1 MMTVGVDRA
10 AVETALLGGELG
22 CPALGCAGRLAPWG
36 WARGRVV
43 RDEAGGVGLRPRR
56 SRCRQCRGTHVLL
69 PASVLLRRADA
80 VTVIGAALLAK
91 AGGCGHRQIA
101 TRLGRAASTVR
112 GWLRRIGAVADPVLG
127 ALGVL
132 AAELGGEFLPPAPT
146 AEPVAAVVEMVGA
159 LVRAV
164 VRRLGGSCSPWRL
177 AEGLFRCAGRGSCWQ
192 DRVLVAVGAGPVE
205 GESPVVS
212 QAEVAQ
218 PAQAKLLVAGE
229 VAGDVAEGAAPADS
243 DLLQLRPAPGGVE
256 VQVQCHL
263 A

>member
-177 AEGLFRCAGRGSCWQ
+177 AAVLTGGR
-192 DRVLVAVGAGPVE
+192 
-205 GESPVVS
+205 
-212 QAEVAQ
+212 
-218 PAQAKLLVAGE
+218 LL
-229 VAGDVAEGAAPADS
+229 
-243 DLLQLRPAPGGVE
+243 APGGPD
-256 VQVQCHL
+256 L
-263 A
+263 AAGVGTAGNTSWLWAGDG